1 MFCYHCG
8 KEVGEIDAFC
18 PYCGVKLN
26 NVSAPVEST
35 SSPEQLSPPAA
46 DAQKPAKMS
55 ALAAVGFGFACV
67 ALLLTGVAFAVDGLF
82 SYALVGGIVGLVLS
96 IVGLVLNRK
105 AGNHKVGKGLALAGI
120 VLSAFTLAVV
130 TIAYLLV
137 AIAGVALLAWL
148 LLLLGA

>member
-1 MFCYHCG
+1 MFCHHCG

-18 PYCGVKLN
+18 PYCGTKLN
-26 NVSAPVEST
+26 NAPAPVESA
-35 SSPEQLSPPAA
+35 SAPEQLSPPAA

-55 ALAAVGFGFACV
+55 ALAAVGFSFACL
-67 ALLLTGVAFAVDGLF
+67 ALMLTGIAFAVDGVF

-96 IVGLVLNRK
+96 IVGLVRNRK
-105 AGNHKVGKGLALAGI
+105 AGNHNVGKSLALAGI

-137 AIAGVALLAWL
+137 AVAGVALMAWI